1 MYRSMEV
8 NDYIQKRIDEQCD
21 YYDRAAGRAK
31 KNHFR
36 MRTIA
41 VGGAAIVPIVTS
53 LPFDTLTQY
62 RTAPATIVSLIVTVV
77 IALESI
83 YKYGEQ
89 WKNFR
94 STYEFLKSEKFHF
107 LAGEGQFRK
116 MNPDEAYILLVERCE
131 SRIVS
136 ENSATLNVI
145 FPNAEHGDR
154 VSGPRG
160 TAL

>member
-1 MYRSMEV
+1 
-8 NDYIQKRIDEQCD
+8 
-21 YYDRAAGRAK
+21 
-31 KNHFR
+31 

-41 VGGAAIVPIVTS
+41 VGGAAIIPVVTN
-53 LPFDTLTQY
+53 LPFDFLGQY
-62 RTAPATIVSLIVTVV
+62 HTVPATIISLVVTVV
-77 IALESI
+77 IALESVH
-83 YKYGEQ
+83 KYGEQ

-107 LAGEGQFRK
+107 QTGEGQFRG
-116 MNPDEAYILLVERCE
+116 MSQDEAYILLVERCE

-145 FPNAEHGDR
+145 FPNAEHRDR

-160 TAL
+160 AAL

>member
-1 MYRSMEV
+1 MEAS
-8 NDYIQKRIDEQCD
+8 DYIQKRIDEQCD

-41 VGGAAIVPIVTS
+41 VGGAATVPIVTN
-53 LPFDTLTQY
+53 LPFDFLMQY
-62 RTAPATIVSLIVTVV
+62 RTAPATIFSLVVTVV

-131 SRIVS
+131 SRIIS
-136 ENSATLNVI
+136 ENSATLNTIVSST
-145 FPNAEHGDR
+145 ERTDR
-154 VSGPRG
+154 VPG
-160 TAL
+160 TVA